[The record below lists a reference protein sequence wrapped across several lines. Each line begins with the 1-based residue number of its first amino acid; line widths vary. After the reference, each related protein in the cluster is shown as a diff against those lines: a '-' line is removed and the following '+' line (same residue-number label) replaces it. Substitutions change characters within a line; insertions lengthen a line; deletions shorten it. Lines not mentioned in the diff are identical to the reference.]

1 MIFKCIFYDF
11 DGVMTDNKVILSES
25 GEESVI
31 VNRSDGL
38 AISYF
43 KKMNIKQYIISTEE
57 NEVVSK
63 RAKKLGID
71 VHQGIKNKL
80 SKIKSLMNENDYEN
94 RDVAY
99 VGNDLNDLE
108 VMKFLSNTFCP
119 NDSHKEILQVSS
131 VILDSSGGN
140 GVIMALYNYME
151 LGNV

>member
-71 VHQGIKNKL
+71 VHQGINNKL